1 MSGFKIPQI
10 ITFLFA
16 FTLFLRNV
24 GGTFH
29 IINIAIPIG
38 LILILSVFNI
48 ISTRKIFENYSYF
61 TILLLFMAYLFVGT
75 FYSNAP
81 NYGRTKTFSLCI
93 FILMAIISGKYV
105 ISNFSLFLKSNLF
118 FFILFFIAYFAFYG
132 SFGNVLKFVSEDD
145 RLEMGGEAFKAIATS
160 QYIGFNLISLFFL
173 FFRQN
178 LEYRFKHLI
187 FAFLYLHWDFL

>member
-1 MSGFKIPQI
+1 MLSFI
-10 ITFLFA
+10 F
-16 FTLFLRNV
+16 V
-24 GGTFH
+24 H
-29 IINIAIPIG
+29 G
-38 LILILSVFNI
+38 LL
-48 ISTRKIFENYSYF
+48 YF
-61 TILLLFMAYLFVGT
+61 GT

-81 NYGRTKTFSLCI
+81 NYGRTKTFGIYVL

-105 ISNFSLFLKSNLF
+105 VSNFRLFLKSNLF

-187 FAFLYLHWDFL
+187 FGFLFALGFFMMILFGSKGPILSLSLAPLIFIFFYQKYNLKKTLF